1 MLPFTFYNPVK
12 IIFGQGTISQLDELI
27 PYEKYIMIA
36 YGGGS
41 IKKNGVYDQV
51 KKALKHHD
59 TVEFSG
65 IEPNPLYETCMKAV
79 EICRKEKIDYILAVG
94 GGSVIDACKFIAA
107 AACYEGA
114 DPWDILSK
122 GAEVK
127 DAIQLASVLTL
138 PATGSEMNTN
148 AVISRKSTTDKRCFS
163 SPLVYPQ
170 FSILDP
176 ETTFTLPVRQT
187 VNGIV
192 DAFIHVVEQYLTFD
206 VNAPLQDRQ
215 AEAVFLTLMEEA
227 PKVLANPSDY
237 DARAN
242 IMWCATN
249 ALNGFMAC
257 GVPQDWVTHM
267 IGHEL
272 TAVYGLDHAQT
283 LAVVLPSVLR
293 HQKARKIDKLVK
305 MGKRV
310 FGINSSSQDEAA
322 ELTIKAIE
330 KFFLSIG
337 MPVKLSAYGINAAE
351 AAEKVCEKL
360 KPVNPL
366 FGEHGDI
373 TPEMTREILKLS

>member
-1 MLPFTFYNPVK
+1 MLPFTFFNPVK
-12 IIFGQGTISQLDELI
+12 VVFGQGTISRLEELI
-27 PYEKYIMIA
+27 PYDKYVMIV

-51 KKALKHHD
+51 MKALKNHD
-59 TVEFSG
+59 KIEFAG
-65 IEPNPLYETCMKAV
+65 IGPNPLYETCMEAV
-79 EICRKEKIDYILAVG
+79 EICRKEKIDFILAVG

-107 AACYEGA
+107 ASCYEGEE
-114 DPWDILSK
+114 PWDILAK
-122 GAEVK
+122 GAEVN
-127 DAIQLASVLTL
+127 AALPLASVLTL

-148 AVISRKSTTDKRCFS
+148 SVISRKATTEKKPFS

-176 ETTFTLPVRQT
+176 ETTFTLPPRQT
-187 VNGIV
+187 INGIV
-192 DAFIHVVEQYLTFD
+192 DAFVHVMEQYMTFD

-237 DARAN
+237 EARAN

-272 TAVYGLDHAQT
+272 TALYGLDHAQT

-293 HQKARKIDKLVK
+293 HQKARKLDKLVK

-310 FGINSSSQDEAA
+310 FGIASSSKEEAA
-322 ELTIKAIE
+322 DRTIAEIE
-330 KFFLSIG
+330 KFFLSTG
-337 MPVKLSAYGINAAE
+337 MPVKLSAYNINASE
-351 AAEKVCEKL
+351 AADKVCEKL
-360 KPVNPL
+360 KPAEPR
-366 FGEHGDI
+366 FGEHEDI
-373 TPEMTREILKLS
+373 TPEAVKEILRLS